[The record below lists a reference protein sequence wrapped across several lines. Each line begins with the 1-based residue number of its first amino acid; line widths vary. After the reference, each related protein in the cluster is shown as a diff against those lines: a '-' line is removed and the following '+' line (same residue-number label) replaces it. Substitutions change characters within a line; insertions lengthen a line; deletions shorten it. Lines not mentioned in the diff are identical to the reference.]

1 MKIIDKNVSTYE
13 TLQKGFNLRWPP
25 NVEQGAET
33 IYICTTPDEVFAAT
47 NTALA
52 AGNRITVRSG
62 GHCYEGF
69 VSNKLSTERLSIID
83 LGEMSGLD
91 YDEDKTI
98 TSLWDANK
106 KYLSL
111 QESDGESEL
120 EWLCLTLQTVWPD
133 DPRRVMLLRGRGW
146 AHQRRWLWITL
157 TSAWVNSGLGHWC

>member
-106 KYLSL
+106 NTYRFKSL
-111 QESDGESEL
+111 TGNQNWNGYVSLYKRSA
-120 EWLCLTLQTVWPD
+120 
-133 DPRRVMLLRGRGW
+133 GRSPAGHVTPW
-146 AHQRRWLWITL
+146 AWVG
-157 TSAWVNSGLGHWC
+157 TSAAVAMDYSHVCMG